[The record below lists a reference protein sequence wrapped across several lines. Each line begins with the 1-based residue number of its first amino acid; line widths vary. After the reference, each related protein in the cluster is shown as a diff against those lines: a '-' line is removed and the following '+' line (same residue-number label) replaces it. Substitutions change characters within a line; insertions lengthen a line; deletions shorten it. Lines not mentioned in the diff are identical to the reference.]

1 MKLYIIENLNDSFG
15 LSTIKLGNIRIV
27 LQLNN
32 FFFSRCRA
40 VLSTGYAKSDGF
52 DGFALSSCDTAGI
65 WLCSDGL
72 DCVCK
77 CFLVLFSL
85 ECEPWRPRWKNQYLA
100 SFSRSPVQTISN
112 TMDDK
117 TDTSLSVCKFTCN
130 SHWKEKSQMRSK
142 VNMKVWNTFHF
153 CNVMRFPLKLDI
165 WWIQVNWDSD
175 KSPD

>member
-1 MKLYIIENLNDSFG
+1 MIVLDFG
-15 LSTIKLGNIRIV
+15 LVCTIKLGNIRIV

-32 FFFSRCRA
+32 VFFSRCRA

-85 ECEPWRPRWKNQYLA
+85 ECEPWRPRWKINTWLA
-100 SFSRSPVQTISN
+100 SLGHLRRPSATRWMTKQTLVCLSASLPVTLIGKKNHKWDLKS
-112 TMDDK
+112 TWK
-117 TDTSLSVCKFTCN
+117 FETHFTSVMWCVF
-130 SHWKEKSQMRSK
+130 HW
-142 VNMKVWNTFHF
+142 N
-153 CNVMRFPLKLDI
+153 
-165 WWIQVNWDSD
+165 WIYGEFR
-175 KSPD
+175 